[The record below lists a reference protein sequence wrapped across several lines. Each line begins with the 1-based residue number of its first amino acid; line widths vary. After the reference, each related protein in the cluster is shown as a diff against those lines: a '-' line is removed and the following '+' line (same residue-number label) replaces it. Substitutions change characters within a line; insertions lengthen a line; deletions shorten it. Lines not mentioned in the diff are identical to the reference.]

1 MLRYAVLEHTA
12 IKMGV
17 FDTLPDI
24 ARTAH
29 MVKDLTTLSCPVY
42 QKRESTTA
50 YIHHIES
57 LTNPQ
62 DVLAHVYT
70 LHMGDM
76 YGGQILKNLVPS
88 IGTMYEFTNRSELVK
103 IIRKNRTDDMVLEA
117 IIVFKNKL
125 KK

>member
-1 MLRYAVLEHTA
+1 MYVRQL
-12 IKMGV
+12 
-17 FDTLPDI
+17 
-24 ARTAH
+24 
-29 MVKDLTTLSCPVY
+29 
-42 QKRESTTA
+42 
-50 YIHHIES
+50 
-57 LTNPQ
+57 
-62 DVLAHVYT
+62 
-70 LHMGDM
+70 GDM